1 MLALSYPNH
10 QGELS
15 RTAQARLPNTVT
27 GKRQGE
33 LSCPRS
39 WGGLTHTLVSRPS
52 STVLPSQS
60 TGPPSQVLQGA
71 GPDLLLS
78 NLGAGST
85 LPSPPEPAPL
95 CCPDEVQGP
104 LSRQRGDK
112 ALLLSW
118 SALQTTAGR
127 EGGRGGCHSNTHTT
141 SSPALWP
148 SGQLTCAPSTRLG
161 STLLSKQDAWTLAS
175 GEGQG

>member
-39 WGGLTHTLVSRPS
+39 WGGPLSRDPDPLCYP
-52 STVLPSQS
+52 VKAQAH
-60 TGPPSQVLQGA
+60 PPKCCKGLGQISCYH
-71 GPDLLLS
+71 
-78 NLGAGST
+78 NLGTGST

-95 CCPDEVQGP
+95 CCPGEVQGP

-127 EGGRGGCHSNTHTT
+127 EGGRGGCHSNTHTI

-175 GEGQG
+175 GKGQG